1 MTKRLV
7 DIDDDELSLAKGI
20 GGFATIK
27 ETVSAGL
34 RELAAA
40 DARRREI
47 ARLTSGYMA
56 DLADESARAEAWR

>member
-7 DIDDDELSLAKGI
+7 EIDDDELRLAREAR
-20 GGFATIK
+20 GFTTIK

-34 RELAAA
+34 RELAAI

-47 ARLTSGYMA
+47 ERMTSGS
-56 DLADESARAEAWR
+56 LAELAVKQSRLDAWR